1 MFNLSNFYTL
11 LYSKSNEPIIQELK
25 DFIQNK
31 FPIILKEDINTISE
45 NFFSFLS
52 KISYE
57 FTKINKIEL
66 YTEKNIFNK
75 ISDNFENIITKTLYD
90 DILNK
95 IEDEKELNYEKLSNI
110 KMENLG
116 LDINNFNK
124 DFINYYMNNILAIK
138 SDFNFDFTNSIN
150 DIIIDNNNEN
160 NNENNNIKTNI
171 KNILSFELRK
181 FYQFSFKNSP
191 KNKLNFLCNLCN
203 FIIKIYSQNDRIK
216 LTKFLTFLF
225 INSGIKNL
233 KKHFYYCIFFRNKI
247 TLSSEEDFFLS
258 ISLQSLNFVYK
269 LNEKV
274 ENIKND
280 NNNNNNNNEI
290 LFDYKSYSNKI
301 DKLISSKDYN
311 NLPIKDLK
319 EEIISK
325 ENNINYT
332 LTKQDYYDIQMN
344 FKYIIENLL

>member
-1 MFNLSNFYTL
+1 MFNLSNFYNL
-11 LYSKSNEPIIQELK
+11 LYSKSNEPIIIELE
-25 DFIQNK
+25 DFIQNN
-31 FPIILKEDINTISE
+31 FPIFLKEDINIISE
-45 NFFSFLS
+45 NFFTFLS

-66 YTEKNIFNK
+66 YTEKNIFNT

-90 DILNK
+90 DIFNK

-116 LDINNFNK
+116 LDLNIFNT
-124 DFINYYMNNILAIK
+124 DFIDYYMNNILAIK
-138 SDFNFDFTNSIN
+138 SEFNFDFTNSIN
-150 DIIIDNNNEN
+150 DIIDDN
-160 NNENNNIKTNI
+160 NNENNNIKINI

-191 KNKLNFLCNLCN
+191 KNKLNILCNLCN

-216 LTKFLTFLF
+216 LTKFLTYLF
-225 INSGIKNL
+225 INCGIKNL

-247 TLSSEEDFFLS
+247 ALSSEEDFFLS
-258 ISLQSLNFVYK
+258 ISLQSLNFAYK

-280 NNNNNNNNEI
+280 NNNSNEI

-301 DKLISSKDYN
+301 EKLISCKDYN

-332 LTKQDYYDIQMN
+332 LTKQDYYDIQKN

>member
-31 FPIILKEDINTISE
+31 FPDFLKEDINTISE

-66 YTEKNIFNK
+66 YTEKNIFNT

-90 DILNK
+90 DIFNK

-116 LDINNFNK
+116 LDINNFNT

-138 SDFNFDFTNSIN
+138 SEFNFDFTNSIN
-150 DIIIDNNNEN
+150 DIIVDN
-160 NNENNNIKTNI
+160 NNENNNIKINI

-191 KNKLNFLCNLCN
+191 KNKLNILCNLCN
-203 FIIKIYSQNDRIK
+203 FIIKIYSQYDRIK

-280 NNNNNNNNEI
+280 NNNNEI
-290 LFDYKSYSNKI
+290 LFDYKSHSNNI
-301 DKLISSKDYN
+301 EKLISCKDYN
-311 NLPIKDLK
+311 NLPIKELK
-319 EEIISK
+319 AQIISK

>member
-31 FPIILKEDINTISE
+31 FPNFLKEDINTISE

-90 DILNK
+90 DIFNK

-116 LDINNFNK
+116 LDINNFNT
-124 DFINYYMNNILAIK
+124 DFINYCMNNILAIK
-138 SDFNFDFTNSIN
+138 SKFNFDFTNSIN
-150 DIIIDNNNEN
+150 DIIVDN
-160 NNENNNIKTNI
+160 NNENNNIKINI

-191 KNKLNFLCNLCN
+191 KNKLNILCNLCK
-203 FIIKIYSQNDRIK
+203 FIIKIYSQNNRIK
-216 LTKFLTFLF
+216 FTKFLTYLF
-225 INSGIKNL
+225 INCGIKNL

-247 TLSSEEDFFLS
+247 AISSEEDFFLS

-280 NNNNNNNNEI
+280 NNNNEI

-301 DKLISSKDYN
+301 EKLISCKDYN
-311 NLPIKDLK
+311 NLPIKELK

>member
-1 MFNLSNFYTL
+1 MFNLSNFYNL
-11 LYSKSNEPIIQELK
+11 LYSKSNEPIITELK

-31 FPIILKEDINTISE
+31 FPIFLKEDINTISE

-66 YTEKNIFNK
+66 YTEKNIFNT

-90 DILNK
+90 DIFNK

-191 KNKLNFLCNLCN
+191 KNKLNILCNLCN

-216 LTKFLTFLF
+216 LTKFLTYLF
-225 INSGIKNL
+225 INCGIKNL

-247 TLSSEEDFFLS
+247 ALSSEEDFFLS

-280 NNNNNNNNEI
+280 NNNNNEI

-301 DKLISSKDYN
+301 EKLISCKDYN

>member
-1 MFNLSNFYTL
+1 MFNLSYFYTL
-11 LYSKSNEPIIQELK
+11 LYSKSNELIIQELK

-31 FPIILKEDINTISE
+31 FPNFLKEDINTISE

-66 YTEKNIFNK
+66 YSEKNIFIK

-90 DILNK
+90 DIFNK

-116 LDINNFNK
+116 LDINNFNT
-124 DFINYYMNNILAIK
+124 DFINYCMNNILAIK
-138 SDFNFDFTNSIN
+138 SEFNFDFTNSIS
-150 DIIIDNNNEN
+150 DIIVDN
-160 NNENNNIKTNI
+160 NNENNNIKINI

-191 KNKLNFLCNLCN
+191 KNKLNILCNLCN

-216 LTKFLTFLF
+216 FTKFLTYLF
-225 INSGIKNL
+225 INCGIKNL

-247 TLSSEEDFFLS
+247 AISSEEDFFL
-258 ISLQSLNFVYK
+258 
-269 LNEKV
+269 
-274 ENIKND
+274 
-280 NNNNNNNNEI
+280 
-290 LFDYKSYSNKI
+290 
-301 DKLISSKDYN
+301 
-311 NLPIKDLK
+311 
-319 EEIISK
+319 
-325 ENNINYT
+325 
-332 LTKQDYYDIQMN
+332 
-344 FKYIIENLL
+344 